1 MHKNKPYEKSKSTS
15 WESVGQW
22 YQNSVGDEGHYYH
35 KQIVIPGILRLLDLD
50 HAGEQPSLLDLACG
64 QGVLARH
71 LPTKV
76 GYTGIDISPS
86 LVKSAKQLDKNPQH
100 QYIVSDATKPL
111 PLKQTLFSHA
121 VITLALQNI
130 DKPEL
135 ALKNVSQHLHPNGK
149 LVIIL
154 NHPCF
159 RIPRQSSWQVD
170 QDKKI
175 QYRRLDRYL
184 SSMEIPIQAHPSKGG
199 DSPSTL
205 SFHHPISAY
214 SQWLRN
220 AGFMIEVMDE
230 WCSDKVSTGGA
241 AKMENRSRAEFP
253 LFLAILARKVCLV

>member
-1 MHKNKPYEKSKSTS
+1 MNKKKIPEKSTS
-15 WESVGQW
+15 WEPVGQW
-22 YQNSVGDEGHYYH
+22 YQNTVGDEGHYYH
-35 KQIVIPGILRLLDLD
+35 KQIVIPGILRLLDLERAGD
-50 HAGEQPSLLDLACG
+50 HPSLLDLACG

-71 LPTKV
+71 LPSKV
-76 GYTGIDISPS
+76 SYTGLDISPT
-86 LVKSAKQLDKNPQH
+86 LVKAAKQLDKNLQH
-100 QYIVSDATKPL
+100 HYIVSDATKPL

-135 ALKNVSQHLHPNGK
+135 VLKNASQHLQPNGK
-149 LVIIL
+149 LVIVL

-170 QDKKI
+170 ADKKI

-199 DSPSTL
+199 DSPSTW

-220 AGFMIEVMDE
+220 AGFAIELLDE
-230 WCSDKVSTGGA
+230 WCSDKVSIGSA

-253 LFLAILARKVCLV
+253 LFLAILAIKLSQ